1 MSNQKKPPTHK
12 SSDTEDEHN
21 ETTSIELIS
30 TQVLKTLLAEETDA
44 LDILQMT
51 ASADAVEDSVLARDD
66 DGNFELLEKSSLESL
81 MNTPVRRTVSPASP
95 RGRQP
100 EAPSPGP
107 RTNDVPVPKINLEV
121 SDSIDELELVNTTM
135 LRIILDEKLQEEG
148 KAPKFA
154 MEAEDAERAAKG
166 RADKHGGFNPYDS
179 SKKLR
184 R

>member
-1 MSNQKKPPTHK
+1 MNNQKKPPTHE
-12 SSDTEDEHN
+12 STDSANEHS

-30 TQVLKTLLAEETDA
+30 TEVLKTLLAEETDA
-44 LDILQMT
+44 LDVLQAT
-51 ASADAVEDSVLARDD
+51 ASADAKEDGILTRDD
-66 DGNFELLEKSSLESL
+66 NGNFELLEKSSLDSL
-81 MNTPVRRTVSPASP
+81 MNTPVHRTQSQASP

-100 EAPSPGP
+100 ASPTP
-107 RTNDVPVPKINLEV
+107 KRRENDVPVPKIDLEV
-121 SDSIDELELVNTTM
+121 SESIDELELVNTTM

-148 KAPKFA
+148 KAPKFTL
-154 MEAEDAERAAKG
+154 EAEDAERAAKG